1 MEVLIPALL
10 FIAIQFILLF
20 LHPLQPAMS
29 RPHNNFTDLE
39 SLLAFK
45 ASVAD
50 PHGLLATNWTANASF
65 CSWNGVR
72 CSHRRQR
79 VVALKLANFSLGGS
93 ISPHIAN
100 LSFLSHLILS
110 NNALTGPIP
119 GAIGRLPRLA
129 LLSLANNS
137 LSGPIPLSIFNMSSL
152 VIVSLAMNNLSGS
165 LPSNTDPPFMLPRLQ
180 IISLSDNHLTGS
192 ITPNFARCSQL
203 QDLSLSFNK
212 FGGSIPPELGNV
224 TGLNILYLGANQL
237 TGTIP
242 ASIGKL
248 SKLNEL
254 GLDNNY
260 LQGAIPEELG
270 NLLDV
275 QYLAL
280 DRNSLTGSIPM
291 ALLNASKISILHL
304 AGNSLTGSIPATL
317 GVSWPQLEFLNI
329 HTNQL
334 TGRLDF
340 INSLSNCRNLQYLLL
355 SENKISDFLPDSLGN
370 LSTSLNYLDL
380 RSNYIKG
387 RIPSTIGNL
396 SDLIRLNLGQNELV
410 GEIPSEFSK
419 LKGLQGMFLYHNKL
433 SGYIPPELGLMTG
446 LNALALEENAFS
458 GTIPHSLGNI
468 SGLQRLSLAA
478 NGLFSNIPDSLWS
491 LSGLLLLNLS
501 GNTLDGSL
509 PQHMGNLK
517 FFDML
522 DVSKNRF
529 SGNISSVLGN
539 LQMITYL
546 DLSNNS
552 FDGQIPSSLDR
563 LVINIEYMN
572 ISYNRISGTIPKS
585 FTNLGKLYSLDLS
598 FNKLQ
603 GPIPEGGVFS
613 NSSIVSLEGNPALC
627 GALKLGFSPCP
638 PPSSVAKSNSKSKL
652 HLLKYIL
659 PPIVLVVL
667 LLSCFCTRLIFH
679 RWGKKQKLPSED
691 TSVNTI
697 RVISYRELVRAT
709 DNFSEANL
717 VGRGSFSTV
726 YKAHLDDG
734 LITAVKVLN
743 SENQSA
749 LRSFDAEYY
758 ALSKIRHRN
767 LVRIITMCSNL
778 DFKALVLQF
787 MPNGSLEQWLH
798 SHNFY
803 LNLLQRMNIMVDVS
817 LAFEYLHHYHPHVV
831 VHRDL
836 KPSNVLL
843 DENMTAHVSDFGISK
858 LFLGDSHSILSATA
872 PGTLGYMAP
881 EYGST
886 GKVSR
891 KGDVYSFV
899 ILLLENFT
907 RKKPTDAMFHGELS
921 LRQWVTR
928 AYPSTVL
935 EIVDPDLLKES
946 VDIQREPS
954 SPIIVGQC
962 LSSLIELGLSC
973 SRDSPQERIQMRDVV
988 PKLQKIKND
997 FLSKSHRS

>member
-1 MEVLIPALL
+1 MEELIPTVVL
-10 FIAIQFILLF
+10 FIAIQFILFF

-72 CSHRRQR
+72 CSHMRQR

-93 ISPHIAN
+93 ISPRIAN
-100 LSFLSHLILS
+100 LSFLSHLNLS
-110 NNALTGPIP
+110 HNALTGPIP

-129 LLSLANNS
+129 FLSLVNNS

-152 VIVSLAMNNLSGS
+152 VKVSLAINNLSGS
-165 LPSNTDPPFMLPRLQ
+165 LPSDTDPPFMLPRLQ
-180 IISLSDNHLTGS
+180 IMSLSKNHLTGS

-203 QDLSLSFNK
+203 QVLSLSFNN
-212 FGGSIPPELGNV
+212 FGGSIPPELGNI
-224 TGLNILYLGANQL
+224 TGLILLYLGANQL
-237 TGTIP
+237 TGSIP

-248 SKLNEL
+248 SKLNKLDL
-254 GLDNNY
+254 GNNY
-260 LQGAIPEELG
+260 LQGTIPEELG

-275 QYLAL
+275 QYLGL
-280 DRNSLTGSIPM
+280 DRNILTGSIPM
-291 ALLNASKISILHL
+291 ALLNASKISTLLL
-304 AGNSLTGSIPATL
+304 AQNNLIGSIPATL
-317 GVSWPQLEFLNI
+317 GVSWPQLEFLDI
-329 HTNQL
+329 HINQL

-355 SENKISDFLPDSLGN
+355 SENKISDFLPDSLEN

-380 RSNYIKG
+380 YSNYIMG

-396 SDLIRLNLGQNELV
+396 SGLIDLDLGQNELT
-410 GEIPSEFSK
+410 GEIPSEFSR
-419 LKGLQGMFLYHNKL
+419 LKGLQGLFLNRNRL
-433 SGYIPPELGLMTG
+433 SGYIPPDLGLMTG
-446 LNALALEENAFS
+446 LNAVSLEENALS
-458 GTIPHSLGNI
+458 GIIPHSLGNI
-468 SGLQRLSLAA
+468 SGLQILSLAA
-478 NGLFSNIPDSLWS
+478 NGLSSSIPNSLWS
-491 LSGLLLLNLS
+491 LSGLHKLNLS
-501 GNTLDGSL
+501 GNALDGSL
-509 PQHMGNLK
+509 PRQMGNLK
-517 FFDML
+517 FFDKL
-522 DVSKNRF
+522 DLSKNHF
-529 SGNISSVLGN
+529 SGNISSILGD

-546 DLSNNS
+546 DLSNN
-552 FDGQIPSSLDR
+552 FLDGEIPSSLDR

-572 ISYNRISGTIPKS
+572 LSYNRISCTIPES
-585 FTNLGKLYSLDLS
+585 FTNLGNLYSLDLS

-613 NSSIVSLEGNPALC
+613 NSSTVSLEGNPALC

-638 PPSSVAKSNSKSKL
+638 PPSNSKSNL

-691 TSVNTI
+691 TSVDTI

-717 VGRGSFSTV
+717 VGRGSFSSV
-726 YKAHLDDG
+726 CKAHLDDG

-743 SENQSA
+743 LENQSA
-749 LRSFDAEYY
+749 LRSFDAEYC

-767 LVRIITMCSNL
+767 LVRIISMCSNL

-798 SHNFY
+798 SHNYY
-803 LNLLQRMNIMVDVS
+803 LNLLQRINIMVDVS
-817 LAFEYLHHYHPHVV
+817 LAFEYIHHYHPHVV

-858 LFLGDSHSILSATA
+858 LFLGDSQSILSATA

-891 KGDVYSFV
+891 KGDVYSFG
-899 ILLLENFT
+899 ILLLETFT
-907 RKKPTDAMFHGELS
+907 RKKPTDAMFDGELS

-928 AYPSTVL
+928 AYPSAVL

-973 SRDSPQERIQMRDVV
+973 SRDSPEERIQMRDVV

-997 FLSKSHRS
+997 FLSKSPRS

>member
-1 MEVLIPALL
+1 MEGLIPALL
-10 FIAIQFILLF
+10 FIAIQFILFF

-79 VVALKLANFSLGGS
+79 VVALKLPDFFLGGS

-100 LSFLSHLILS
+100 LSFLSYLDLS
-110 NNALTGPIP
+110 NNTLTGPIP

-129 LLSLANNS
+129 LFNLQNNS

-152 VIVSLAMNNLSGS
+152 VDVSLAINNLSGS
-165 LPSNTDPPFMLPRLQ
+165 LPLNTDPPFMLPRLQ
-180 IISLSDNHLTGS
+180 IMSLSKNHLTGS
-192 ITPNFARCSQL
+192 IMPNFARCSQL
-203 QDLSLSFNK
+203 QVLSLSFNN
-212 FGGSIPPELGNV
+212 FGGSIPPELGNI
-224 TGLNILYLGANQL
+224 TGLTLLYLGANQL
-237 TGTIP
+237 TGSIP

-248 SKLNEL
+248 SKLNLLEL
-254 GLDNNY
+254 GDNY

-270 NLLDV
+270 NLLDL

-291 ALLNASKISILHL
+291 ALLNASKHL
-304 AGNSLTGSIPATL
+304 EQFHVFQNNLTGSIPATL
-317 GVSWPQLEFLNI
+317 GVSWPQLEILNI
-329 HTNQL
+329 GTNQL

-340 INSLSNCRNLQYLLL
+340 INSLSNCRNLQYLIL

-396 SDLIRLNLGQNELV
+396 SGLIRLNLGRNELV
-410 GEIPSEFSK
+410 GEIPSEFSR
-419 LKGLQGMFLYHNKL
+419 LKGLQGMSLRTNRL

-446 LNALALEENAFS
+446 LNALALQENALS

-478 NGLFSNIPDSLWS
+478 NGLSSSIPDSLWS
-491 LSGLLLLNLS
+491 LSGLRELKLS

-509 PQHMGNLK
+509 PQQMGNLK
-517 FFDML
+517 FFDIL
-522 DVSKNRF
+522 DLSKNRL

-539 LQMITYL
+539 LQMITLL

-552 FDGQIPSSLDR
+552 FDGEIPSSLDR
-563 LVINIEYMN
+563 LVISIEYMN
-572 ISYNRISGTIPKS
+572 LSYNRISGTIPKS

-603 GPIPEGGVFS
+603 GPIPEGRVFS

-638 PPSSVAKSNSKSKL
+638 PPSNSKSNL

-679 RWGKKQKLPSED
+679 RWGKKLKLPSED
-691 TSVNTI
+691 ASMNTI

-717 VGRGSFSTV
+717 VGRGSFSSV
-726 YKAHLDDG
+726 YKAYLDDG
-734 LITAVKVLN
+734 LITAIKVLN
-743 SENQSA
+743 LENQSA
-749 LRSFDAEYY
+749 LRSFDAEYC

-767 LVRIITMCSNL
+767 LVKIISMCSNL

-787 MPNGSLEQWLH
+787 MPNASLEQWLH
-798 SHNFY
+798 SHNYY
-803 LNLLQRMNIMVDVS
+803 LNLLQRINIMVDVS

-891 KGDVYSFV
+891 KGDVYSFG
-899 ILLLENFT
+899 ILLLETFT
-907 RKKPTDAMFHGELS
+907 RKKPTDAMFDGELS

-928 AYPSTVL
+928 AYPSAVL
-935 EIVDPDLLKES
+935 EIVDPDLLKEG
-946 VDIQREPS
+946 VDIQREAS

-973 SRDSPQERIQMRDVV
+973 SRDSPEERIQMRDVV

-997 FLSKSHRS
+997 FLSKSPRS

>member
-1 MEVLIPALL
+1 MEVLPALL

-20 LHPLQPAMS
+20 LYPLQPAMS

-79 VVALKLANFSLGGS
+79 VVALKLSNFFLGGS

-100 LSFLSHLILS
+100 LSFLSRLDLS
-110 NNALTGPIP
+110 DNALTGPIP
-119 GAIGRLPRLA
+119 SAIGRLPRLA
-129 LLSLANNS
+129 LFNLSYNS

-152 VIVSLAMNNLSGS
+152 VKVSY
-165 LPSNTDPPFMLPRLQ
+165 
-180 IISLSDNHLTGS
+180 NHLTGS
-192 ITPNFARCSQL
+192 ITPNFARSSQL
-203 QDLSLSFNK
+203 QVLSLSFNK
-212 FGGSIPPELGNV
+212 FGGSIPPELGNIS
-224 TGLNILYLGANQL
+224 GLNILYLRENQL

-248 SKLNEL
+248 SKLNR
-254 GLDNNY
+254 LDLSGNY
-260 LQGAIPEELG
+260 LQGVIPEELG

-275 QYLAL
+275 QYLGL
-280 DRNSLTGSIPM
+280 LKNSLTGSIPM
-291 ALLNASKISILHL
+291 ALLNASKISYLLL
-304 AGNSLTGSIPATL
+304 AGNNLTGSIPATL
-317 GVSWPQLEFLNI
+317 GVSWPQLEILDI

-340 INSLSNCRNLQYLLL
+340 INSLSNCMNLQYLLL
-355 SENKISDFLPDSLGN
+355 GKNKISDFLPDSLGN
-370 LSTSLNYLDL
+370 LSTSLNYLGL
-380 RSNYIKG
+380 ASNYIKG

-396 SDLIRLNLGQNELV
+396 SGLICLYLGKNELV
-410 GEIPSEFSK
+410 GEIPSEFSRM
-419 LKGLQGMFLYHNKL
+419 KGLQGMFLNRNGL
-433 SGYIPPELGLMTG
+433 SGYIPPELGVMTG
-446 LNALALEENAFS
+446 LNTLILEENALS
-458 GTIPHSLGNI
+458 GTIPHSLDNI
-468 SGLQRLSLAA
+468 SGLQILSLAA
-478 NGLFSNIPDSLWS
+478 NGLFSSIPDSLWS
-491 LSGLLLLNLS
+491 LSGLLVLDLS

-509 PQHMGNLK
+509 PQQMGNLK
-517 FFDML
+517 FL
-522 DVSKNRF
+522 DRLDLSKNRF

-546 DLSNNS
+546 DLSKNS
-552 FDGQIPSSLDR
+552 FDGEIPSSLDR
-563 LVINIEYMN
+563 LVINVQYMN
-572 ISYNRISGTIPKS
+572 LSYNRISCTIPKS

-613 NSSIVSLEGNPALC
+613 NSSIVSLQGNPALC

-638 PPSSVAKSNSKSKL
+638 PPSNSKSNL

-667 LLSCFCTRLIFH
+667 LLSCFCTRLIFL
-679 RWGKKQKLPSED
+679 RWGKKLKLPSED
-691 TSVNTI
+691 ASLNTI

-709 DNFSEANL
+709 NNFNEANL
-717 VGRGSFSTV
+717 VGRGSFSSV
-726 YKAHLDDG
+726 FKAYLDDG
-734 LITAVKVLN
+734 LITAVKVMN

-749 LRSFDAEYY
+749 LRSFDAEYC

-767 LVRIITMCSNL
+767 LVRIISMCSNL

-798 SHNFY
+798 SHNYY
-803 LNLLQRMNIMVDVS
+803 LNLLQRINIMVDVS

-858 LFLGDSHSILSATA
+858 LFLGDSQSILSATA

-891 KGDVYSFV
+891 KGDVYSFG
-899 ILLLENFT
+899 ILLLETFT
-907 RKKPTDAMFHGELS
+907 RKKPTDAMFDGELS
-921 LRQWVTR
+921 LRQWVIR
-928 AYPSTVL
+928 AYASAVL

-954 SPIIVGQC
+954 SPIIIGQC

-973 SRDSPQERIQMRDVV
+973 SRDSPQKRIQMRDVV

-997 FLSKSHRS
+997 FLSKSPRS

>member
-1 MEVLIPALL
+1 MEVLPALL

-20 LHPLQPAMS
+20 LYPLQPAMS

-79 VVALKLANFSLGGS
+79 VVALKLSNFFLGGS

-100 LSFLSHLILS
+100 LSFLSRLDLS
-110 NNALTGPIP
+110 DNALTGPIP
-119 GAIGRLPRLA
+119 SAIGRLPRLA
-129 LLSLANNS
+129 LFNLSYNS

-152 VIVSLAMNNLSGS
+152 VKVSY
-165 LPSNTDPPFMLPRLQ
+165 
-180 IISLSDNHLTGS
+180 NHLTGS
-192 ITPNFARCSQL
+192 ITPNFARSSQL
-203 QDLSLSFNK
+203 QVLSLSFNK
-212 FGGSIPPELGNV
+212 FGGSIPPELGNIS
-224 TGLNILYLGANQL
+224 GLNILYLRENQL

-248 SKLNEL
+248 SKLNR
-254 GLDNNY
+254 LDLSGNY
-260 LQGAIPEELG
+260 LQGVIPEELG

-275 QYLAL
+275 QYLGL
-280 DRNSLTGSIPM
+280 LKNSLTGSIPM
-291 ALLNASKISILHL
+291 ALLNASKISYLLL
-304 AGNSLTGSIPATL
+304 AGNNLTGSIPATL
-317 GVSWPQLEFLNI
+317 GVSWPQLEILDI

-340 INSLSNCRNLQYLLL
+340 INSLSNCMNLQYLLL
-355 SENKISDFLPDSLGN
+355 GKNKISDFLPDSLGN
-370 LSTSLNYLDL
+370 LSTSLNYLGL
-380 RSNYIKG
+380 ASNYIKG

-396 SDLIRLNLGQNELV
+396 SGLICLYLGKNELV
-410 GEIPSEFSK
+410 GEIPSEFSRM
-419 LKGLQGMFLYHNKL
+419 KGLQGMFLNRNGL
-433 SGYIPPELGLMTG
+433 SGYIPPELGVMTG
-446 LNALALEENAFS
+446 LNTLILEENALS
-458 GTIPHSLGNI
+458 GTIPHSLDNI
-468 SGLQRLSLAA
+468 SGLQILSLAA
-478 NGLFSNIPDSLWS
+478 NGLFSSIPDSLWS
-491 LSGLLLLNLS
+491 LSGLLVLDLS

-509 PQHMGNLK
+509 PQQMGNLK
-517 FFDML
+517 FL
-522 DVSKNRF
+522 DRLDLSKNRF

-546 DLSNNS
+546 DLSKNS
-552 FDGQIPSSLDR
+552 FDGEIPSSLDR
-563 LVINIEYMN
+563 LVINVQYMN
-572 ISYNRISGTIPKS
+572 LSYNRISCTIPKS

-613 NSSIVSLEGNPALC
+613 NSSIVSLQGNPALC

-638 PPSSVAKSNSKSKL
+638 PPSNSKSNL

-667 LLSCFCTRLIFH
+667 LLSCFCTRLIFL
-679 RWGKKQKLPSED
+679 RWGKKLKLPSED
-691 TSVNTI
+691 ASWNTI

-709 DNFSEANL
+709 NNFNEANL
-717 VGRGSFSTV
+717 VGRGSFSSV
-726 YKAHLDDG
+726 FKAYLDDG
-734 LITAVKVLN
+734 LITAVKVMN

-749 LRSFDAEYY
+749 LRSFDAEYC

-767 LVRIITMCSNL
+767 LVRIISMCSNL

-798 SHNFY
+798 SHNYY
-803 LNLLQRMNIMVDVS
+803 LNLLQRINIMVDVS

-858 LFLGDSHSILSATA
+858 LFLGDSQSILSATA

-891 KGDVYSFV
+891 KGDVYSFG
-899 ILLLENFT
+899 ILLLETFT
-907 RKKPTDAMFHGELS
+907 RKKPTDAMFDGELS
-921 LRQWVTR
+921 LRQWVIR
-928 AYPSTVL
+928 AYASAVL

-954 SPIIVGQC
+954 SPIIIGQC

-973 SRDSPQERIQMRDVV
+973 SRDSPQKRIQMRDVV

-997 FLSKSHRS
+997 FLSKSPRS

>member
-1 MEVLIPALL
+1 
-10 FIAIQFILLF
+10 
-20 LHPLQPAMS
+20 MS

-79 VVALKLANFSLGGS
+79 VVALKLANFFLGGS

-100 LSFLSHLILS
+100 LSFLSRLNLS
-110 NNALTGPIP
+110 HNALTGPIP

-129 LLSLANNS
+129 RLSLAYNS

-152 VIVSLAMNNLSGS
+152 VEVSLLMNNLSGS
-165 LPSNTDPPFMLPRLQ
+165 LPSNTDPPFMLPWLQ
-180 IISLSDNHLTGS
+180 IMSLSKNHLTGS

-203 QDLSLSFNK
+203 QVLSLSFNN
-212 FGGSIPPELGNV
+212 FGGSIPPELGNI
-224 TGLNILYLGANQL
+224 TGLILLYLGANQL
-237 TGTIP
+237 TGSIP

-254 GLDNNY
+254 ELGNNY
-260 LQGAIPEELG
+260 LQGVIPEELG

-280 DRNSLTGSIPM
+280 ANNILTGSIPI
-291 ALLNASKISILHL
+291 ALLNASKIHTLILAQNNL
-304 AGNSLTGSIPATL
+304 IRSIPATL
-317 GVSWPQLEFLNI
+317 GVSWPQLEILDI
-329 HTNQL
+329 RTNKL

-340 INSLSNCRNLQYLLL
+340 INSLSNCRNLEYLEL

-370 LSTSLNYLDL
+370 LSTSLKNLYLN
-380 RSNYIKG
+380 RNYIKG

-396 SDLIRLNLGQNELV
+396 SGLIDLDLGRNELI
-410 GEIPSEFSK
+410 GEIPSEFSR
-419 LKGLQGMFLYHNKL
+419 LKSLQGMFLDHNRL

-446 LNALALEENAFS
+446 LNALALQENAFS

-468 SGLQRLSLAA
+468 SGLQSLSLAA
-478 NGLFSNIPDSLWS
+478 NGLFSSIPDSLWS

-509 PQHMGNLK
+509 PQQMGNLK

-522 DVSKNRF
+522 DLSKNRF

-552 FDGQIPSSLDR
+552 FDGQIPSSLDL

-572 ISYNRISGTIPKS
+572 LSYNRISGTIPES
-585 FTNLGKLYSLDLS
+585 FTSLGKLYSLDLS

-613 NSSIVSLEGNPALC
+613 NSSTVSLEGNPALC

-638 PPSSVAKSNSKSKL
+638 PPSNSKSNL
-652 HLLKYIL
+652 YLLKYIL

-679 RWGKKQKLPSED
+679 RWDKKQKLPSED
-691 TSVNTI
+691 TSMDTI

-717 VGRGSFSTV
+717 VGRGSFSSV

-734 LITAVKVLN
+734 LITAIKVMN

-767 LVRIITMCSNL
+767 LVRIISMCSNL

-798 SHNFY
+798 SHNYY
-803 LNLLQRMNIMVDVS
+803 LNLLQRINIMVDVS

-891 KGDVYSFV
+891 KGDVYSFG
-899 ILLLENFT
+899 ILLLESFT
-907 RKKPTDAMFHGELS
+907 RKKPTDAMFDGELS

-928 AYPSTVL
+928 AYPSAVL

-997 FLSKSHRS
+997 FLSKSPRS